1 MAAVIDVGIPAQS
14 SSLIK
19 TPLRADGVLV
29 DTWLVTQLTQS
40 GEDDVIHRQRWQQ

>member
-1 MAAVIDVGIPAQS
+1 MAAVFDVGIPVQI

-19 TPLRADGVLV
+19 TPLQGDGVLV

-40 GEDDVIHRQRWQQ
+40 GEDDVIHTQRWQQ